1 MKGIGMRLVIVDAV
15 CDVRYR
21 VFVLG
26 HLPVKGDDSCFC
38 PRLFLSSRYKR
49 DDFMDA
55 VELLAEYKSYL
66 LLERRMS
73 ANTIEAYMR
82 DVNAFGDYM
91 TQNNGVFDPSKVA
104 YEDIERFIF
113 SLSESGAGSRS
124 VARTISGVKS
134 FFSWLYLYDK
144 IETLPTE
151 LVETP
156 KIGRKIPDY
165 LTENEVERMIAS
177 VDLSYEEG
185 HRNRAILEV
194 MYSCGLRVSEVVTL
208 RISDLFFDDGYLR
221 VVGKGDKE
229 RLVPVSAELIKQIGF
244 YRQKR
249 ARMRIESR
257 YADFLFLNRRGGPLS
272 RVMVFNIVKQAAF
285 SAGIAK
291 TVSPHTFRHTFATQL
306 VKGGAD
312 IRLVQ
317 QMLGHSSILTT
328 EVYTHL
334 DTRHKQETIEAYH
347 PLNK

>member
-1 MKGIGMRLVIVDAV
+1 M
-15 CDVRYR
+15 
-21 VFVLG
+21 
-26 HLPVKGDDSCFC
+26 
-38 PRLFLSSRYKR
+38 
-49 DDFMDA
+49 
-55 VELLAEYKSYL
+55 
-66 LLERRMS
+66 
-73 ANTIEAYMR
+73 
-82 DVNAFGDYM
+82 
-91 TQNNGVFDPSKVA
+91 
-104 YEDIERFIF
+104 
-113 SLSESGAGSRS
+113 
-124 VARTISGVKS
+124 
-134 FFSWLYLYDK
+134 
-144 IETLPTE
+144 
-151 LVETP
+151 
-156 KIGRKIPDY
+156 
-165 LTENEVERMIAS
+165 
-177 VDLSYEEG
+177 
-185 HRNRAILEV
+185 
-194 MYSCGLRVSEVVTL
+194 VTL